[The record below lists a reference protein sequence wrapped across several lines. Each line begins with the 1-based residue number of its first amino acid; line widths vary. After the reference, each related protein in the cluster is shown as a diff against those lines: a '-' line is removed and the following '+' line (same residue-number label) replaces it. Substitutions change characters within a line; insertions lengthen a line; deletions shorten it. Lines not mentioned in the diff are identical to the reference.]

1 MNAQEFLLNLEA
13 IPHLLELA
21 RQQDELRRYPV
32 QNTLRRQYRE
42 QGRPFLYSMPMRHQY
57 RCPLCEEQ
65 KTDILHELED
75 PRSGAKMEFPQL
87 VLHQAQSH
95 DAPPAEEL
103 ASFLL
108 ECLQETE

>member
-21 RQQDELRRYPV
+21 RLQDELRRYQV

-42 QGRPFLYSMPMRHQY
+42 EGRPFLYAMPMRHQY
-57 RCPLCEEQ
+57 HCPLCDEQ
-65 KTDILHELED
+65 KTDILYELED

-87 VLHQAQSH
+87 VLHQADSH
-95 DAPPAEEL
+95 DTLPAEEL
-103 ASFLL
+103 TAFLE